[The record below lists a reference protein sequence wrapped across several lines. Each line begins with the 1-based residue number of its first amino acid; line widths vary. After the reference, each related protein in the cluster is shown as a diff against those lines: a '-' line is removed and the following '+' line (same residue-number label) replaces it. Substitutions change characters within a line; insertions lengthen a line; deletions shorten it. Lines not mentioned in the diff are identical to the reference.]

1 MKRPHSKEGT
11 KTTTDKPSK
20 ALADWY
26 LRIIAAMNYTK
37 PTRSK
42 ELEERLGM
50 DLEDFAEGLSV
61 AIAKFFERGAD
72 LDRVQ
77 LEPLTIHGGIT
88 YVPLSYAE
96 SKHWR
101 KAAIRIHR

>member
-1 MKRPHSKEGT
+1 MKKPHGKEEMR
-11 KTTTDKPSK
+11 TTTDKPSK

-50 DLEDFAEGLSV
+50 DLEDFAQGLSV

-101 KAAIRIHR
+101 KAAIRIQR

>member
-1 MKRPHSKEGT
+1 MKKLYSKEGT

-50 DLEDFAEGLSV
+50 DLEDFAEGLGV

>member
-1 MKRPHSKEGT
+1 MKKPHSKEET

-26 LRIIAAMNYTK
+26 LRIVAAMNYTK
-37 PTRSK
+37 PTSSN

-101 KAAIRIHR
+101 KAAIRIQR

>member
-1 MKRPHSKEGT
+1 MKKPHSKEGT
-11 KTTTDKPSK
+11 KATTDKPSK

-50 DLEDFAEGLSV
+50 DLEDFAEGLSF

-101 KAAIRIHR
+101 KAAIRIQR

>member
-1 MKRPHSKEGT
+1 MKKPHSNQGT
-11 KTTTDKPSK
+11 KSTTDKPSK
-20 ALADWY
+20 TLADWY

-37 PTRSK
+37 PTRSR
-42 ELEERLGM
+42 ELDERLGM

>member
-1 MKRPHSKEGT
+1 MKKPHSKEGT

-37 PTRSK
+37 PIRSK

-101 KAAIRIHR
+101 RAATRIQR

>member
-1 MKRPHSKEGT
+1 MKKPHSKEGT

-37 PTRSK
+37 PIRSK

-61 AIAKFFERGAD
+61 TIAKFFERGAD

-101 KAAIRIHR
+101 RAATRIHK

>member
-1 MKRPHSKEGT
+1 MKEPHSKDGT

-37 PTRSK
+37 PIRSK

-77 LEPLTIHGGIT
+77 LEPLAIHGGIT

-101 KAAIRIHR
+101 KAAIRILR

>member
-1 MKRPHSKEGT
+1 MKKPHSKEGT
-11 KTTTDKPSK
+11 KTTIDKPSK

-101 KAAIRIHR
+101 KGAIRIQR

>member
-1 MKRPHSKEGT
+1 MKKPHSKQET
-11 KTTTDKPSK
+11 TTTTDKPSK

-37 PTRSK
+37 PTRSR

-61 AIAKFFERGAD
+61 AIARFFERGAD